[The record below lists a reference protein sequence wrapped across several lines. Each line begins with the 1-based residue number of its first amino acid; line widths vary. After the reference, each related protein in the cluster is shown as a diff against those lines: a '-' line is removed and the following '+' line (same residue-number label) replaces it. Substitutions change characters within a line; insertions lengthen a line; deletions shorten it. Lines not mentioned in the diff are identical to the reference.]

1 MAYSELIKNFQRVRD
16 YMRAFYV
23 YGFQSRDEY
32 NKKSGRSYDNERRRI
47 ESWLG
52 DYMRFSKSEEGK
64 NVFLSIDSRAMP
76 GNPLYKAFKTSS
88 FTDRDITL
96 HFILFDILHSPDTAL
111 SVPELC
117 ERIDIYLSGFD
128 EPIEF
133 DESTV
138 RKKLKEYVNEGIVQ
152 AQKDGRKVLYSRTK
166 EDSEIPPYMLQFFS
180 EVLPCG
186 VVGSFLLDKQTESRH
201 IFNFKH
207 HYILSALDSDVLC
220 DLFLAI
226 REHREV
232 TADNYSPRYSGAK
245 QVSFVPLKVLISAQ
259 GGRQYLIGYSR
270 EYDQLRS
277 YRVDYLSNIKITD
290 VAEDFNSLRK
300 WLKRNEKHMWGVT
313 LRNSIRGYDKVEMT
327 VKIGDNEEYAPAA
340 YVERTKPHR
349 NDESEHQRYVSCC
362 KMLSIDNIELSL
374 WKMIVCDVIL
384 ANSDRRFRN
393 FGIVRNVETLAC
405 RPAPMLDSGTSLWCN
420 TPIEELKQGELG
432 FHSKQ
437 SELSPARQMLL
448 IEDMP

>member
-16 YMRAFYV
+16 YMREFYV
-23 YGFQSRDEY
+23 YGFKSRDDY
-32 NKKSGRSYDNERRRI
+32 SKKSGRSYDNERRRI

-52 DYMRFSKSEEGK
+52 DYMRFSKTEEGK
-64 NVFLSIDSRAMP
+64 NVFLSIDSRAMSE
-76 GNPLYKAFKTSS
+76 NPLYKAFKTSS

-96 HFILFDILHSPDTAL
+96 HFILFDILYSPDTAL

-117 ERIDIYLSGFD
+117 ESIDNCLSGF
-128 EPIEF
+128 ENPIEF

-138 RKKLKEYVNEGIVQ
+138 RKKLKEYVNQGIIQ
-152 AQKDGRKVLYSRTK
+152 TRKDGRKVLYSRAK
-166 EDSEIPPYMLQFFS
+166 QSDELPPYMLQFFS

-232 TADNYSPRYSGAK
+232 TADNYSPRYSCAK
-245 QVSFVPLKVLISAQ
+245 QVSFVPLKVLIGSQ

-313 LRNSIRGYDKVEMT
+313 LRNGIRGYDKVEMT
-327 VKIGDNEEYAPAA
+327 IKIDDDEEYIIKRLKREKRCGE
-340 YVERTKPHR
+340 VEIIDEHTIRFTAEVFDASEMLPWLRTFICRVSEFKSSNKQAER
-349 NDESEHQRYVSCC
+349 AFWNDLD
-362 KMLSIDNIELSL
+362 KMYELY
-374 WKMIVCDVIL
+374 
-384 ANSDRRFRN
+384 
-393 FGIVRNVETLAC
+393 GIKE
-405 RPAPMLDSGTSLWCN
+405 G
-420 TPIEELKQGELG
+420 
-432 FHSKQ
+432 
-437 SELSPARQMLL
+437 
-448 IEDMP
+448 

>member
-23 YGFQSRDEY
+23 FGFKSRDEY

-52 DYMRFSKSEEGK
+52 DYMRFLKTEEGK
-64 NVFLSIDSRAMP
+64 SVFLSIDSRAMP
-76 GNPLYKAFKTSS
+76 ENPLYKAFKTSS

-96 HFILFDILHSPDTAL
+96 HFILFDILCSPDTAL

-117 ERIDIYLSGFD
+117 ERIDGCLSGFD

-138 RKKLKEYVNEGIVQ
+138 RKKLKEYVDQGIVK
-152 AQKDGRKVLYSRTK
+152 AQKNGRKVMYSRTK
-166 EDSEIPPYMLQFFS
+166 EGGEIPPYMLQFFS

-201 IFNFKH
+201 IFSFKH

-220 DLFLAI
+220 DIFIAM
-226 REHREV
+226 REHREIR
-232 TADNYSPRYSGAK
+232 ADNYSPRFSQAK
-245 QVSFVPLKVLISAQ
+245 QVAIVPLKVLISAQ

-270 EYDQLRS
+270 EYDQMRS

-290 VAEDFNSLRK
+290 VAEDFDSLRK
-300 WLKRNEKHMWGVT
+300 RLKRNEKHMWGVT
-313 LRNSIRGYDKVEMT
+313 LRNSMRGYDKVEMT
-327 VKIGDNEEYAPAA
+327 VKIGDNEGYIINRLEREKRCGE
-340 YVERTKPHR
+340 VEIIDEHTVKFTAEVFDASEMLPWLRTFICRVSEFKSSNKQAERAFR
-349 NDESEHQRYVSCC
+349 NDLD
-362 KMLSIDNIELSL
+362 KMYELY
-374 WKMIVCDVIL
+374 
-384 ANSDRRFRN
+384 
-393 FGIVRNVETLAC
+393 GIKE
-405 RPAPMLDSGTSLWCN
+405 G
-420 TPIEELKQGELG
+420 
-432 FHSKQ
+432 
-437 SELSPARQMLL
+437 
-448 IEDMP
+448 

>member
-23 YGFQSRDEY
+23 FGFKSRDEY

-52 DYMRFSKSEEGK
+52 DYMRFSKTEEGK
-64 NVFLSIDSRAMP
+64 SVFLSIDSRAMP
-76 GNPLYKAFKTSS
+76 ENPLYKAFKTSS

-96 HFILFDILHSPDTAL
+96 HFILFDILRSPDTAL

-117 ERIDIYLSGFD
+117 ERIDGCLSGFD

-138 RKKLKEYVNEGIVQ
+138 RKKLKEYVDQGIVK

-166 EDSEIPPYMLQFFS
+166 EGGEIPPYMLQFFS

-220 DLFLAI
+220 DIFIAM
-226 REHREV
+226 REHREI
-232 TADNYSPRYSGAK
+232 TADNYSPRFSQAK
-245 QVSFVPLKVLISAQ
+245 QVAFVPLKVLISAQ

-270 EYDQLRS
+270 EYDQMRS
-277 YRVDYLSNIKITD
+277 YRVDYLSNIKIKD
-290 VAEDFNSLRK
+290 VAEDFDSLRK
-300 WLKRNEKHMWGVT
+300 RLKRNEKHMRGVT
-313 LRNSIRGYDKVEMT
+313 LRKSIRGYDKVEMT
-327 VKIGDNEEYAPAA
+327 VKIGDNEGYIINRLEREKRCGE
-340 YVERTKPHR
+340 VEIIDEHTVIFTAEVFDASEMLPWLRTFICRVSEFKSSNKQAER
-349 NDESEHQRYVSCC
+349 AFWNDLD
-362 KMLSIDNIELSL
+362 KMYELY
-374 WKMIVCDVIL
+374 
-384 ANSDRRFRN
+384 
-393 FGIVRNVETLAC
+393 GIKE
-405 RPAPMLDSGTSLWCN
+405 G
-420 TPIEELKQGELG
+420 
-432 FHSKQ
+432 
-437 SELSPARQMLL
+437 
-448 IEDMP
+448 

>member
-23 YGFQSRDEY
+23 FGFKSRDEY

-52 DYMRFSKSEEGK
+52 DYMRFLKTEEGK
-64 NVFLSIDSRAMP
+64 SVFLSIDSRAMP
-76 GNPLYKAFKTSS
+76 ENPLYKAFKTSS

-96 HFILFDILHSPDTAL
+96 HFILFDILCSPDTAL

-117 ERIDIYLSGFD
+117 ERIDGCLSGFD

-138 RKKLKEYVNEGIVQ
+138 RKKLKEYVDQGIVK

-166 EDSEIPPYMLQFFS
+166 EGGEIPPYMLQFFS

-201 IFNFKH
+201 IFSFKH

-220 DLFLAI
+220 DIFIAM
-226 REHREV
+226 REHREIR
-232 TADNYSPRYSGAK
+232 ADNYSPRFSQAK
-245 QVSFVPLKVLISAQ
+245 QVAIVPLKVLISAQ

-270 EYDQLRS
+270 EYDQMRS

-290 VAEDFNSLRK
+290 VAEDFDSLRK
-300 WLKRNEKHMWGVT
+300 RLKRNEKHMWGVT
-313 LRNSIRGYDKVEMT
+313 LRNSMRGYDKVEMT
-327 VKIGDNEEYAPAA
+327 VKIGDNEGYIINRLEREKRCGE
-340 YVERTKPHR
+340 VEIIDEHTVKFTAEVFDASEMLPWLRTFICRVSEFKSSNKQAERAFR
-349 NDESEHQRYVSCC
+349 NDLD
-362 KMLSIDNIELSL
+362 KMYELY
-374 WKMIVCDVIL
+374 
-384 ANSDRRFRN
+384 
-393 FGIVRNVETLAC
+393 GIKE
-405 RPAPMLDSGTSLWCN
+405 G
-420 TPIEELKQGELG
+420 
-432 FHSKQ
+432 
-437 SELSPARQMLL
+437 
-448 IEDMP
+448 

>member
-23 YGFQSRDEY
+23 YGFKSRDEY

-52 DYMRFSKSEEGK
+52 DYMRFSKTEEGK

-76 GNPLYKAFKTSS
+76 ENPLYKAFKTSS

-96 HFILFDILHSPDTAL
+96 HFILFDILYAPEIAL

-117 ERIDIYLSGFD
+117 ERIDGYLSGFD
-128 EPIEF
+128 EPLEF

-138 RKKLKEYVNEGIVQ
+138 RKKLKEYVNEGIVE
-152 AQKDGRKVLYSRTK
+152 AQKNGRKVLYSRTK
-166 EDSEIPPYMLQFFS
+166 DAGEIPPYMLRFFS
-180 EVLPCG
+180 EVMPCG
-186 VVGSFLLDKQTESRH
+186 VVGSFLLDKQAESKK
-201 IFNFKH
+201 ICNFKH

-232 TADNYSPRYSGAK
+232 TADNYSPRFSQAK
-245 QVSFVPLKVLISAQ
+245 SVAIVPLKILISAQ

-270 EYDQLRS
+270 EYGQLRS
-277 YRVDYLSNIKITD
+277 YRVDYLSNIRIKD

-300 WLKRNEKHMWGVT
+300 WLKRNEKHMWGVA
-313 LRNSIRGYDKVEMT
+313 LHNHSRGYDRVEMT
-327 VKIGDNEEYAPAA
+327 IKIGDDEAYIVNRLEREKRCGRVEIIDEHTVKFTAEVFDAGEMLPWLRTFICRVSEFKSSNKQAERAFRDDLDRMYAL
-340 YVERTKPHR
+340 YDIKE
-349 NDESEHQRYVSCC
+349 
-362 KMLSIDNIELSL
+362 
-374 WKMIVCDVIL
+374 
-384 ANSDRRFRN
+384 
-393 FGIVRNVETLAC
+393 G
-405 RPAPMLDSGTSLWCN
+405 
-420 TPIEELKQGELG
+420 
-432 FHSKQ
+432 
-437 SELSPARQMLL
+437 
-448 IEDMP
+448 